1 MSDVRNYSK
10 EFLTQF
16 IDLYKSLPALWKIK
30 SKEYSDRNKKNEA
43 YHLMIEKLKEVE
55 PNATRDTVTKKN
67 NSLRSSRRN
76 EKKKVKDSLKSG
88 TSTDDVYQPSL
99 WYYELLDFVDDQET
113 ARDPISNFVDSVESE
128 ELAKPVHRA
137 RPVGGRARATS
148 VAPPKHDDNA
158 CAG

>member
-10 EFLTQF
+10 EFLTQL

-43 YHLMIEKLKEVE
+43 YHLMIEKLKERHG
-55 PNATRDTVTKKN
+55 NKKKN
-67 NSLRSSRRN
+67 NSLRSSRRK

-128 ELAKPVHRA
+128 ISGHFLAV
-137 RPVGGRARATS
+137 
-148 VAPPKHDDNA
+148 D
-158 CAG
+158 

>member
-16 IDLYKSLPALWKIK
+16 IDLYKSLPTLWKIK
-30 SKEYSDRNKKNEA
+30 SKEYSDRNKKNEP
-43 YHLMIEKLKEVE
+43 YHLMIEKLKKVE
-55 PNATRDTVTKKN
+55 PNATRDTVTKKI
-67 NSLRSSRRN
+67 NSLRSSRRK

-113 ARDPISNFVDSVESE
+113 ARDPISVNNKIMLLIKNPFPLATWCVN
-128 ELAKPVHRA
+128 EL
-137 RPVGGRARATS
+137 S
-148 VAPPKHDDNA
+148 KHN
-158 CAG
+158 